1 MAAAVHRF
9 ACTQC
14 GLCCNRSP
22 EIELSEAAAL
32 ADVFV
37 LRLMFRLLRQPRAG
51 SGEAFFQRKRFLGDY
66 AARKRA
72 LRTRIDGRMVEE
84 SEYLVV
90 SALTLDTGAGACGAL
105 ADGRCG
111 IYQRRPFACR
121 TVPFHYTGVEAEA
134 ARDLAAFVA
143 TPGYRCDSGPAAP
156 VVIEAGR
163 IVDTDARG
171 ARAAALAAA
180 ERDRAWKDAIV
191 RRLKA
196 PAGLPLPSFAQLE
209 ASAALGAVTTS
220 MRAAWQVAVD
230 AGLMHADEGRD
241 LVEAQLATI
250 ERELAPGRA
259 SPESHRTLVEMR
271 AEYLHRPQPGRM

>member
-1 MAAAVHRF
+1 MATAVHRF

-22 EIELSEAAAL
+22 EVELSEAAAL

-37 LRLMFRLLRQPRAG
+37 FRLMFRLLRQPRAG
-51 SGEAFFQRKRFLGDY
+51 SGEAFFQRKRFLGGY

-72 LRTRIDGRMVEE
+72 LRTRIDGRTVEE

-90 SALTLDTGAGACGAL
+90 SALTLDSGAGACGAL
-105 ADGRCG
+105 ADGRCA

-143 TPGYRCDSGPAAP
+143 TPGYRCDTGPDAP

-163 IVDTDARG
+163 IVDADALG
-171 ARAAALAAA
+171 ERAAALAAA

-196 PAGLPLPSFAQLE
+196 PAGLPLPSYAQLE
-209 ASAALGAVTTS
+209 ASAAYGAVTTS

-230 AGLMHADEGRD
+230 AGLMRADGARA
-241 LVEAQLATI
+241 LVATQLATI
-250 ERELAPGRA
+250 ERELALGRA
-259 SPESHRTLVEMR
+259 SPETRRTLAEMR
-271 AEYLHRPQPGRM
+271 AEYLHQREF